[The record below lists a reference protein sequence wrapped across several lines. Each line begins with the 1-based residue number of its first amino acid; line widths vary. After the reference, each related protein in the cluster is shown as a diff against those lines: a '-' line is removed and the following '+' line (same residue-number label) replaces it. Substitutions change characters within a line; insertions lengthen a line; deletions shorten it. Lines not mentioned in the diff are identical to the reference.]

1 MIQTLAKYLEKLGLI
16 KKIKGFFQEQSD
28 LSMMRLCTLILVCSG
43 IFITWMAVAFE
54 LDGGHYG
61 LELAALGVLGQAY
74 QKTKENVHK

>member
-1 MIQTLAKYLEKLGLI
+1 
-16 KKIKGFFQEQSD
+16 
-28 LSMMRLCTLILVCSG
+28 MMRLCTLLLVCSG

-61 LELAALGVLGQAY
+61 LELSALGVLGKAY